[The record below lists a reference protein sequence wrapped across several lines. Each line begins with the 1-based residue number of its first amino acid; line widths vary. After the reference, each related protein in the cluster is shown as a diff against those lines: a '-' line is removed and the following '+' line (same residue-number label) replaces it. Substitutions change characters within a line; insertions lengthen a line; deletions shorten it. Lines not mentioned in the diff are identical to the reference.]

1 VLNIRENKSIG
12 FEEHGNQIDDLI
24 EVLDKCC
31 EINVNLSE
39 LLRFLIMNQ
48 LNCINN
54 NNLLF
59 IKKMLYRRY
68 GEMIISEYILREFNS
83 SSPFD
88 KFVKGVKRE
97 DLNSKEHKLDMYYLN
112 YEKTHNV
119 YNFMYQ
125 GL

>member
-1 VLNIRENKSIG
+1 VTNIRENKSIG

-88 KFVKGVKRE
+88 KFVKGVKIVK
-97 DLNSKEHKLDMYYLN
+97 NTN
-112 YEKTHNV
+112 WICII
-119 YNFMYQ
+119 
-125 GL
+125 

>member
-1 VLNIRENKSIG
+1 
-12 FEEHGNQIDDLI
+12 
-24 EVLDKCC
+24 
-31 EINVNLSE
+31 
-39 LLRFLIMNQ
+39 
-48 LNCINN
+48 
-54 NNLLF
+54 
-59 IKKMLYRRY
+59 MLYRRY

-97 DLNSKEHKLDMYYLN
+97 DLNSKEHKLDIYYLD
-112 YEKTHNV
+112 YERQHNE